1 MLHESVEWIAHQL
14 PPAVDHHTPP
24 GGPMRSHP
32 RTNQSGAGRR
42 ISIVAYH
49 KPRADICMRLLC
61 GIWLGTD
68 QVRK

>member
-1 MLHESVEWIAHQL
+1 
-14 PPAVDHHTPP
+14 
-24 GGPMRSHP
+24 MRSHP